1 MFPNALTRFSRRPTQ
16 LAAAAFATLAVA
28 ACGGGDATDVAP
40 NAAQPLDAAGDAPTN
55 RAGVASAAPVGTLS
69 LVSVLATGGMSPC
82 AVSADGNIVA
92 FADNSSGRD
101 QVQVRNVST
110 GALVLG
116 STAENGSP
124 LGRAV
129 CRGLSPNG
137 RFLVLDLPGFAS
149 DPLLGTVGRDAAL
162 FVKDLQ
168 TGSLRRVTPELNT
181 LPTTRA
187 FAFVGISNNGER
199 IAFLGLPTVTYDAS
213 SFSFIATGPT
223 RLLLRDLSSSQVVD
237 LSSTARLEPTTADG
251 VLVPAPPVAALSGDG
266 TRLAFV
272 SRALFPEVGDSDGLD
287 DVLVLDLNSGAL
299 TLASQDTP
307 TTRGFAW
314 NNLRGFAA
322 GNTRVVYQGA
332 VQLQQGVASGLY
344 SNVIG
349 SNAVRLL
356 ATTPVGNGSFFSG
369 AIGET
374 IAFDDALK
382 QVVFLRYDG
391 QARANQPW
399 LRDLSSGAEQRID
412 RTAAGVLGNSFSSA
426 PLISADGT
434 QVAFGTFAS
443 NLVRLG
449 RFTPRGQ
456 VYRKTVAVAV
466 TTAQ

>member
-1 MFPNALTRFSRRPTQ
+1 MLPNALTRFSRRPTR
-16 LAAAAFATLAVA
+16 LAAAALATLAVA
-28 ACGGGDATDVAP
+28 ACGGGEATDVAP
-40 NAAQPLDAAGDAPTN
+40 NAAQPLDAAGDAPAN
-55 RAGVASAAPVGTLS
+55 RAGVAAAVPVGTLS
-69 LVSVLATGGMSPC
+69 LVSVLATGGISPC

-137 RFLVLDLPGFAS
+137 RFLVLDLEGFG
-149 DPLLGTVGRDAAL
+149 DNPLLGTVGRDAAL

-168 TGSLRRVTPELNT
+168 TGRLRRATPQLDT

-199 IAFLGLPTVTYDAS
+199 VAFLGLPTVTYSAPYNLV
-213 SFSFIATGPT
+213 ANGPT

-237 LSSTARLEPTTADG
+237 LSSTARLEPSTADG
-251 VLVPAPPVAALSGDG
+251 TLIPGPRVAALSSDG
-266 TRLAFV
+266 ARLAFV

-299 TLASQDTP
+299 TLASPDTP

-314 NNLRGFAA
+314 NNLRGFAD
-322 GNTRVVYQGA
+322 GNSRVVYEGA

-344 SNVIG
+344 SNAIG
-349 SNAVRLL
+349 SNAARLL
-356 ATTPVGNGSFFSG
+356 ASTPVGNGNFFNG
-369 AIGET
+369 AVGET
-374 IAFDDALK
+374 IAFDDALR

-391 QARANQPW
+391 QARFNQPW
-399 LRDLSSGAEQRID
+399 LRDLSTGAEQRID

-456 VYRKTVAVAV
+456 VYRKTVGAAVAA
-466 TTAQ
+466 AQ